1 MSTPQRYVYFA
12 TMLCTAVSAVLLLAP
27 SSHHRLLWRQD
38 QREERLEMGNHL
50 AVGGMAF
57 LALAMLGAVVF
68 GSVTAAV
75 AALGIGLL
83 FAWFWYGQPLRR
95 LRHGSSPKGEQGD

>member
-1 MSTPQRYVYFA
+1 
-12 TMLCTAVSAVLLLAP
+12 
-27 SSHHRLLWRQD
+27 
-38 QREERLEMGNHL
+38 
-50 AVGGMAF
+50 
-57 LALAMLGAVVF
+57 VF